1 MGNLFLFQT
10 LGKWGFYGSVTY
22 TNYTYTNVSA
32 QHNLTPTT
40 SNIFVS
46 YNITP
51 NISLSVGSEFLTKDL
66 KSKMRVRDKEYEMSI
81 LNKKD
86 VFHPYILFR
95 WTIRKN
101 QKKRIDLDN
110 NIVKDIQDDINLMNR
125 KY

>member
-10 LGKWGFYGSVTY
+10 LGKWGFYGSVAY

-95 WTIRKN
+95 WTIR
-101 QKKRIDLDN
+101 RT
-110 NIVKDIQDDINLMNR
+110 R
-125 KY
+125 RRE